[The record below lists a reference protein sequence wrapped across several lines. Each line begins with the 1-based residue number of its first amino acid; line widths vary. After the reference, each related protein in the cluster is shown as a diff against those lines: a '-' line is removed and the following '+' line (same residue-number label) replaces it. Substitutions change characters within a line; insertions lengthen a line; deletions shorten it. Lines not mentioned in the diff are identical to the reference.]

1 MKIKLKV
8 MQTSTD
14 TRSVVDTKTGQSRV
28 LKISNV
34 LGAAENGDILNC
46 RTFDEKFVI
55 PETGK
60 TFEIDMRRYEKKG
73 MIADVL
79 F

>member
-1 MKIKLKV
+1 MKVKVKV

-14 TRSVVDTKTGQSRV
+14 TRSFVDTKTGQNRQV
-28 LKISNV
+28 RISNV
-34 LGAAENGDILNC
+34 LAQMDNGDILNC
-46 RTFDEKFVI
+46 RTFDDNYKMPDV
-55 PETGK
+55 GK
-60 TFEIDMRRYEKKG
+60 PIEIEIRRYEKKG